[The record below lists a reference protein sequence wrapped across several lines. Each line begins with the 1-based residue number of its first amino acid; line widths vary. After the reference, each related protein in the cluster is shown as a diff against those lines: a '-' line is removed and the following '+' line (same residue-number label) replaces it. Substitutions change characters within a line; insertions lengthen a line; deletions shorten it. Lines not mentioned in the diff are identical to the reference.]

1 MKYTLLTPVL
11 GMLSLW
17 SCAGAPVA
25 PRELVDARAA
35 YAAASS
41 GAASR
46 LALVDLHAAREDLD
60 RAETSF
66 RDDPNSE
73 VTIDLA
79 YIAGRHA
86 QTAAVRGD
94 TMQSDHDRERQVT
107 EAAQRTTQQLAQT
120 QTALQQSQQA
130 QSATAQA
137 LTGEREARIEAER
150 QAQSALASLRQIA
163 VVREEQRGTIITL
176 SGEVLFTT
184 GESILLPVAQRR
196 LDQVARALRDQG
208 VRHLTVEGYTDSRGS
223 PSANEQLSL
232 ARANSVRNYLV
243 TRGIA
248 ADRIEARGFGAANP
262 LADNDTAEGRANNRR
277 VQIVVAPVTPS
288 TPTVAAAPSDARR

>member
-35 YAAASS
+35 YSVASS

-66 RDDPNSE
+66 RDDPTSE
-73 VTIDLA
+73 ATVDLA
-79 YIAGRHA
+79 YIAERHA
-86 QTAAVRGD
+86 QTAAARGD
-94 TMQSDHDRERQVT
+94 TMQSDHDRELRAT
-107 EAAQRTTQQLAQT
+107 ETAQRTTQQLAQT
-120 QTALQQSQQA
+120 RTELQQSQQA
-130 QSATAQA
+130 QSVTAQA
-137 LTGEREARIEAER
+137 LTGEREARIEAQR
-150 QAQSALASLRQIA
+150 QAQAALASLRQIA

-184 GESILLPVAQRR
+184 GESILLPVAQQR
-196 LDQVARALRDQG
+196 LDQIARALQDQG

-223 PSANEQLSL
+223 PAANEQLSL

-248 ADRIEARGFGAANP
+248 AAQIDARGFGAANP
-262 LADNDTAEGRANNRR
+262 LASNDTAEGRANNRR
-277 VQIVVAPVTPS
+277 VQIVVAPASPAS
-288 TPTVAAAPSDARR
+288 PAVAAAPSETRR